1 MLKSSAEILGENSAR
16 RLSKKRL
23 KSRNFNQEYVRKY
36 VRLFYNHFLYEMK
49 IIFLI
54 DTENFSAKF

>member
-1 MLKSSAEILGENSAR
+1 MLKSSAEILGENNA
-16 RLSKKRL
+16 KRL
-23 KSRNFNQEYVRKY
+23 LKRVQNPEILINNMSVNVSDFFKNTNYQK
-36 VRLFYNHFLYEMK
+36 K